1 MEKDVTL
8 LYVDDETIN
17 LKLFEINFSKK
28 FNVITAPSGY
38 DALEKLRESPS
49 VSVVI
54 SDMRMPGMNGIDFI
68 RLAKE
73 HRENIVCFILSGY
86 DVTEEINNAY
96 NERLIDRYFQ
106 KPFNMRDIEASIK
119 EALEMKAKAIPDKSC
134 DTI

>member
-38 DALEKLRESPS
+38 DALEKLKDSPS
-49 VSVVI
+49 ISVII

-68 RLAKE
+68 KLAKE
-73 HRENIVCFILSGY
+73 QRENVDCFILSGY

-106 KPFNMRDIEASIK
+106 KPFNMRDIESSIK
-119 EALEMKAKAIPDKSC
+119 EAIELRIKSHTGQSC
-134 DTI
+134 ENV